1 MKTNSALILIVDDNS
16 TNIDLLVSSL
26 KATYRL
32 GIAKNGFKA
41 IDYALKYLPDLILL
55 DVMMPEMNG
64 YEVCKHLKAD
74 SSTKNIPVIFIT
86 ALTET
91 GHKTRGFEVGGVDYI
106 TKPFN
111 ADEVTARV
119 KTHISLKKMRETLK
133 NQNIFLEERV
143 KEKTAEIQEMLSA
156 TIQTMA
162 VMIDVRDPYT
172 AGHQR
177 RVAKLACAIA
187 KKLSLSKDAI
197 QTIQIAGVLHD
208 IGKIRIPT
216 SIINRPGKLL
226 DVEFQMIKIHPKVG
240 YDILKNIPSPWPFA
254 KVVLQHH
261 EKLDGSGYPAGL
273 KNDEIMTEA
282 KILTVADVAEATS
295 SFRPYRPAFNIDYSL
310 EELLKNKDKLYYGKA
325 VDACIELFRKDNFK
339 LE

>member
-197 QTIQIAGVLHD
+197 HTIQIAGVLHD